1 MYIQIEEKDYKNIA
15 RLIRDAYSSCDTE
28 VDYHGIGIEFGIEH
42 EGYRE
47 DATNA
52 FIDTHFRFELGRIDL
67 WDDAIDVDI
76 DEYTL
81 DAYVRE
87 EFNIQHC

>member
-1 MYIQIEEKDYKNIA
+1 MYIQFEEKDYRNVAKKIKEA
-15 RLIRDAYSSCDTE
+15 HSSFDTCVE
-28 VDYHGIGIEFGIEH
+28 YHGIGIEFGIEH

-47 DATNA
+47 YDTNA

-76 DEYTL
+76 DEQTL
-81 DAYVRE
+81 DVYVRE
-87 EFNIQHC
+87 EFNIRYC